1 MEIMGLRPHKSS
13 APILCLQSTLTTN
26 ASVGAHSHMSA
37 VLQSYDEV
45 IAILLSQQSVK
56 DIRLRVKAAFF
67 GVEWAAAQEK
77 ETFTGTI
84 NGWKTKGE
92 VLMVRWEGW
101 SRSRQ
106 CPLITLKEDSD
117 GEPLEVELLP
127 YNDGR
132 SRPQLV
138 EGQVQQAVRTA
149 ADDSDDGD
157 DDEDELKL
165 VTLNT
170 SAPMKPLNI
179 TELTWSRL
187 SPDGIKNDERS
198 HERFKPSFPTPLD
211 LKDIISLFF
220 YLYPDPWIE
229 MQLHHTNPKLQGHDK
244 LNAKLS
250 KGELLQFW
258 GYALALALHTSGFPL
273 EKMWSFPSE
282 GNNTQVGG
290 APGHSHWRGPGASG
304 GIHRR
309 GTTHRSLSRAKA
321 SFVYTCSRK
330 CLAFCASLSA
340 YIFFSAG
347 AKALLLQMRSRSGA
361 AICDALLELLHSV
374 CQRVRFYLDL
384 LKFVSLLASPR
395 LELPVAAHALLQGL
409 LLTAQFVFEI
419 SNARAEVKLLIL
431 TGKSASTTALSL
443 ALGALGL
450 RCLGT
455 PARPIGGNGGYPG
468 GFGKWY
474 RRAKHR
480 V

>member
-282 GNNTQVGG
+282 GNNTQVG
-290 APGHSHWRGPGASG
+290 AAQVGASF
-304 GIHRR
+304 
-309 GTTHRSLSRAKA
+309 L
-321 SFVYTCSRK
+321 
-330 CLAFCASLSA
+330 
-340 YIFFSAG
+340 
-347 AKALLLQMRSRSGA
+347 
-361 AICDALLELLHSV
+361 
-374 CQRVRFYLDL
+374 
-384 LKFVSLLASPR
+384 
-395 LELPVAAHALLQGL
+395 
-409 LLTAQFVFEI
+409 
-419 SNARAEVKLLIL
+419 
-431 TGKSASTTALSL
+431 
-443 ALGALGL
+443 
-450 RCLGT
+450 
-455 PARPIGGNGGYPG
+455 
-468 GFGKWY
+468 
-474 RRAKHR
+474 
-480 V
+480 